1 MKTRY
6 FLLLAA
12 VAVFASCKQEP
23 VLQQEATS
31 AKTYTIRAE
40 AGDPVTKAY
49 FKEDEAPSK
58 YIYWEADDTF
68 DFNDITIGEVWN
80 VNVTSGKATE
90 VAADGKTMLFTR
102 TVNDY
107 LVITYPADAVDMTDV
122 DKVMVTVPR
131 DQELSSVLTPNN
143 LPMTTSR
150 LALSDAAKKAVE
162 DEEDIISVIPDDAP
176 VKFYPLAGIGKMT
189 ITGLG
194 VESATIKKV
203 NILTEFSAEKT
214 STGEPQRGLRGSNEF
229 SLAGDKKLVSTWTS
243 GDARFDLSLASEAG
257 ISYTATDGADVVFV
271 ADQSNYGVK
280 TMQVVVYTADGAVYK
295 KKFDMA
301 SAQKQIAFDKARISS
316 FTLDFTNGTVSK
328 VADSKFSVEW
338 SKGYLVFDEASKG
351 YKIGEPEDIGLYFK
365 FGSAVGVKFFKDNED
380 WAWRLQPKDEDGNKL
395 TGTYTFL
402 SNKTTLY
409 NGTEMFYYGY
419 ADKNNVRIYGEN
431 AIWQNT
437 PYYHPEGKDI
447 VAGTIAGGNVGD
459 EYNYHSIAG
468 TVDYSG
474 TADPCSYVKVGE
486 GEKAW
491 RLPTKTE
498 VEDLISVG
506 APGLEFYT
514 LDGSDV
520 KGSSGNGSPVYAQY
534 ADGVQ
539 ELQFMTNGFVA
550 MNFASAYTGI
560 QMTFTNKYAV
570 DFWTN
575 QYEGKTEPQKNATNS
590 AYAYKLSLSSTPGF
604 NTKAE
609 VAKFS
614 ANRLNNNTTK
624 NGVEYTL
631 WDAMN
636 VRCVRDK

>member
-12 VAVFASCKQEP
+12 VAVFASCNQEQ
-23 VLQQEATS
+23 VLLQEASS
-31 AKTYTIRAE
+31 AKTYTIRAG

-58 YIYWEADDTF
+58 YMYWEADDTF

-90 VAADGKTMLFTR
+90 VAADGKTMLFTQ

-107 LVITYPADAVDMTDV
+107 LVITYPAGAVNMTDV
-122 DKVMVTVPR
+122 DMVTVTVPR

-150 LALSDAAKKAVE
+150 LALSDVAKKAVE
-162 DEEDIISVIPDDAP
+162 SEEDVVSIIPDDAP

-203 NILTEFSAEKT
+203 NILTEFSADKT
-214 STGEPQRGLRGSNEF
+214 TTGEPQRGLRGNNDF
-229 SLAGDKKLVSTWTS
+229 SLAGDKELTSTWTS
-243 GDARFDLSLASEAG
+243 GDARFDLSLTSETG
-257 ISYTATDGADVVFV
+257 ISYTDKDGADVVFV

-301 SAQKQIAFDKARISS
+301 SAEKQIAFDKAHISS

-338 SKGYLVFDEASKG
+338 STGYLVFDEANKG

-365 FGSAVGVKFFKDNED
+365 FGTAVGVKFFKDNED

-395 TGTYTFL
+395 SGSTTYL
-402 SNKTTLY
+402 SNKTTLA
-409 NGTEMFYYGY
+409 NGTEMFYSGILQ
-419 ADKNNVRIYGEN
+419 KGVRFYGEN
-431 AIWQNT
+431 AIWQDT
-437 PYYHPEGKDI
+437 PYYYPDGTDI
-447 VAGTIAGGNVGD
+447 LAGTIAGGNDGD
-459 EYNYHSIAG
+459 EFNYHKMAG
-468 TVDYSG
+468 TTVYSG
-474 TADPCSYVKVGE
+474 AADPCSYVKVGE

-491 RLPTKTE
+491 RLPTKAE

-506 APGLEFYT
+506 APGVEYFT

-520 KGSSGNGSPVYAQY
+520 KGSSGNGSPVYARY
-534 ADGVQ
+534 TDGVQ

-550 MNFASAYTGI
+550 MTFSSAYTQI
-560 QMTFTNKYAV
+560 QMTFGNKYAV

-575 QYEGKTEPQKNATNS
+575 QYEGQTEPQKSTTNS

-614 ANRLNNNTTK
+614 ANRLNNYTTK
-624 NGVEYTL
+624 GGVEYTL

>member
-162 DEEDIISVIPDDAP
+162 DGEDLISVIPDDAP

-203 NILTEFSAEKT
+203 NILTEFSAAKT

-229 SLAGDKKLVSTWTS
+229 SLAGDKELVSTWTS

-280 TMQVVVYTADGAVYK
+280 TMQVVVYTTDGAVYK

-301 SAQKQIAFDKARISS
+301 SAEKQIAFDKARISS

-395 TGTYTFL
+395 SGATTFL

-409 NGTEMFYYGY
+409 NGTEMFYSGMLQ
-419 ADKNNVRIYGEN
+419 ADVRFYGEN

-447 VAGTIAGGNVGD
+447 EAGTIAGGNDGD

-468 TVDYSG
+468 TVEYSG

-491 RLPTKTE
+491 RLPTRAE

-534 ADGVQ
+534 ADGEQDLV
-539 ELQFMTNGFVA
+539 FMANGFVA
-550 MNFASAYTGI
+550 MNFSSAYTVI
-560 QMTFTNKYAV
+560 QMTFSNKYAV
-570 DFWTN
+570 DFWTS

-609 VAKFS
+609 AAKFS
-614 ANRLNNNTTK
+614 ANRLNNFTTK